1 MVDNEIT
8 PVDTA
13 YEDDDVGLSA
23 DTLAILSQFIRDK
36 QERESLEPS
45 NKYDFEEDWV
55 IWSPH
60 SYYSTIFY
68 LFNHND
74 LFIQFQQLS
83 QFWYNEKTKHILSK
97 VCLKLILQRSDGKC
111 ASDIK
116 IALLSCPS
124 LYKSV
129 RSIHPKGVVR
139 LFEFDKRFAAIGG
152 DFQHYNYSDIANNAD
167 YLNEYANTF
176 DILVVDPPF
185 ISEEC
190 VRNTAAIVTKLKTDN
205 ASVILCTGQMVAPY
219 VETFLQLKQYEYRPE
234 HERNLAN
241 EFATYANFNLDALL

>member
-45 NKYDFEEDWV
+45 KKYDFEEDWV

-74 LFIQFQQLS
+74 FFYSIS
-83 QFWYNEKTKHILSK
+83 
-97 VCLKLILQRSDGKC
+97 
-111 ASDIK
+111 AIK
-116 IALLSCPS
+116 P
-124 LYKSV
+124 
-129 RSIHPKGVVR
+129 
-139 LFEFDKRFAAIGG
+139 
-152 DFQHYNYSDIANNAD
+152 
-167 YLNEYANTF
+167 
-176 DILVVDPPF
+176 ILVQRKNQAYLIKSLP
-185 ISEEC
+185 
-190 VRNTAAIVTKLKTDN
+190 KTH
-205 ASVILCTGQMVAPY
+205 STTQ
-219 VETFLQLKQYEYRPE
+219 
-234 HERNLAN
+234 
-241 EFATYANFNLDALL
+241 